1 MLDYYMEGGVLMAN
15 ILAIDDE
22 PDILV
27 LIKKALEKD
36 SHIVTTAQS
45 LDQINLKTLNYYN
58 LILLDVMMPGTDGFA
73 FCQKVRDLVDCPIL
87 FLTAK
92 TMESDVMYGFGLGAD
107 DYVKKPFSTGELRA
121 RVNAHLRREKREKR
135 NVLLMNGF
143 EFNLAA
149 KEMTAKGQKIPL
161 TKNEYGICEFL
172 AKNHGQVFSKEQ
184 IYDAVF
190 GYDAE
195 GDSFTVAVHIKNIRA
210 KLAVYKLAPISTVWG
225 VGYKWN

>member
-1 MLDYYMEGGVLMAN
+1 MEGGAFMAN
-15 ILAIDDE
+15 ILAIDDD

-27 LIKKALEKD
+27 LIKRALEKD
-36 SHIVTTAQS
+36 SHLVTTAES
-45 LDQINLKTLNYYN
+45 ADQVNLKTLNDYN
-58 LILLDVMMPGTDGFA
+58 LILLDVMMPGTDGFS
-73 FCQKVRDLVDCPIL
+73 FCRKVRDLVDCPIL

-107 DYVKKPFSTGELRA
+107 DYIKKPFSTGELRA

-135 NVLLMNGF
+135 SVLLQSGF

-149 KEMTAKGQKIPL
+149 KEVTAKGQKIPL

-184 IYDAVF
+184 IYDAVC

-195 GDSFTVAVHIKNIRA
+195 GNSFTVAVHIKNIRA
-210 KLAVYKLAPISTVWG
+210 KLAVYQLAPISTVWG
-225 VGYKWN
+225 IGYKWD

>member
-1 MLDYYMEGGVLMAN
+1 MAK

-22 PDILV
+22 PDILS
-27 LIKKALEKD
+27 LLKRALEKD
-36 SHIVTTAQS
+36 NHLVTTAFS
-45 LDQINLKTLNYYN
+45 PDGIEAKNLNYFD
-58 LILLDVMMPGTDGFA
+58 LILLDVMMPGTDGFS
-73 FCQKVRDLVDCPIL
+73 FCQNIRDAVDCPIL

-92 TMESDVMYGFGLGAD
+92 TIESDVMYGFGLGAD
-107 DYVKKPFSTGELRA
+107 DYIKKPFSTGELRA

-135 NVLLMNGF
+135 HVLHMSGL

-149 KEMTAKGQKIPL
+149 KEVTVNGQRIPL
-161 TKNEYGICEFL
+161 TKIEYGICEYL
-172 AKNHGQVFSKEQ
+172 AQNHGQVFTKEQ

-210 KLAVYKLAPISTVWG
+210 KFAVYQMAPISTVWG
-225 VGYKWN
+225 IGYKWD